1 MDWHIQRL
9 EHPGP
14 ETKGWT
20 RWWWYGCAV
29 QREEI
34 DRELQ
39 FMQEAGIGGVEIQT
53 LYPLAADDAEAGIY
67 NIPYFSPEFF
77 NILDYTLKK
86 AEELGLGVDF
96 TLGSSWPY
104 GGPHVPQELS
114 VQCAIPYQIDVTG
127 PCSFSYDFTSRVTGK
142 IERAVMGRM
151 KESRM
156 LEETIVDLTPFLQEK
171 LLFGWPW
178 GKVLEDIPIPEGDWK
193 IVVFVTHLYH
203 QQAAIPARDAG
214 GYVVDHCRKDAV
226 DLFLKNG
233 GDPLIERL
241 GGGSFCC
248 FFCDSIELLGNN
260 WTGILE
266 EEFLRRR
273 GYGLDRYIYGLWG
286 EIDDISDRIR
296 YDYFLTMS
304 ELTIENFFENLTS
317 WCESHGSKARIQ
329 AHGTWA
335 DILKAYGSAHI
346 PEGETF
352 GPQDKLEVNSI
363 HRRFA
368 SSAAHLYN
376 KPVVSCESFT
386 WLRVPRFLE
395 TLEMMKAE
403 VDAIFLDGINSI
415 YNHGYA
421 YSPPEAG
428 RLGWPF
434 YASSQIN
441 HTNTYWPFYRH
452 LSEYIQ
458 RVSGMLRIGRP
469 KCDIAVYLP
478 QADIWSENQ
487 MADLHMGMKLQEYM
501 GWGVTD
507 KISKRGYCFDYVND
521 DILNH
526 HADFDDAMTVNGNTY
541 RVILLIGCKR
551 LPPETAEKL
560 ESFVKSGGIL
570 IASEAAPYLSC
581 GLLRREEQDD
591 AVRKCMARIFP
602 EKTGSWRFSGRGAAA
617 IAPDRGEGLITLL
630 EQRFRPDVRIT
641 GGGDCVGYVHRVDG
655 LTDIYFIANISPQS
669 RKVAFDFSVHGKE
682 MKVFD
687 AADARPYAVEA
698 EAGYNNSTELVLHM
712 EAFDSVFVFF
722 DEGTKNP
729 VKDPVLAGKGV
740 FMRQAPKEIT
750 CPQPGAR
757 QEKTYV
763 LPGPWRLEIPEMNYT
778 CQWDRPEFWQQY
790 ERVRYYSGTG
800 IYSSSFVLQEVP
812 EGRAVLHLEELQE
825 TAQVRINDRTCG
837 DIWRRPWKLE
847 VTGALRA
854 GQNTIEIYCSNRLIN
869 YAIDPENE
877 ITDYPA
883 EMVDGWPYFSQ
894 AINQIRHRRIGL
906 NRERQAIKEPIP
918 SGLRG
923 KVWITFLDNQGDEA
937 PTTE

>member
-1 MDWHIQRL
+1 MDYHVQKL
-9 EHPGP
+9 KHPDP
-14 ETKGWT
+14 EAKGWT

-34 DRELQ
+34 DRELR
-39 FMQEAGIGGVEIQT
+39 FMQEAGIGGVEVQA
-53 LYPLAADDAEAGIY
+53 LYPLAADDANAGIY

-77 NILDYTLKK
+77 DILDYTLKK

-127 PCSFSYDFTSRVTGK
+127 PRSFSYDFTNRVTGK
-142 IERAVMGRM
+142 INRVIMGKMRN
-151 KESRM
+151 SRM
-156 LEETIVDLTPFLQEK
+156 MEETIVDLTSSLREK

-178 GKVLEDIPIPEGDWK
+178 GKVLEDISIPEGDWK
-193 IVVFVTHLYH
+193 IVVFVTHLYR

-226 DLFLKNG
+226 ELFLKNG
-233 GDPLIERL
+233 CDPLTERL
-241 GGGSFCC
+241 GRGRFRC

-260 WTGILE
+260 WTEILE
-266 EEFLRRR
+266 EEFFRRR
-273 GYGLDRYIYGLWG
+273 GYRLDRYIYGLWG

-304 ELTIENFFENLTS
+304 ELTIENFFENMTA

-368 SSAAHLYN
+368 SSAAHIYN

-386 WLRVPRFLE
+386 WLRVPRFME

-403 VDAIFLDGINSI
+403 ADAIFLDGINSI

-421 YSPPEAG
+421 YSPPDAG

-441 HTNTYWPFYRH
+441 HTNTYWPYYRH
-452 LSEYIQ
+452 LSDYIQ
-458 RVSGMLRIGRP
+458 RVSGMLRIGRSR
-469 KCDIAVYLP
+469 CDIAIYLP

-507 KISKRGYCFDYVND
+507 RISKKGYCFDYIND
-521 DILNH
+521 DVLNNY
-526 HADFDDAMTVNGNTY
+526 ASFEDGMTVNGNTY
-541 RVILLIGCKR
+541 RAILLIGCKR
-551 LPPETAEKL
+551 LLPDTAEKL
-560 ESFVKSGGIL
+560 ERFVRSGGIL
-570 IASEAAPYLSC
+570 IASETAPYLSC
-581 GLLRREEQDD
+581 GLCRREEQDNE
-591 AVRKCMARIFP
+591 VQSCMARIFP
-602 EKTGSWRFSGRGAAA
+602 EKPSIWRSCRRGAAA
-617 IAPDRGEGLITLL
+617 IAPDREEGMRALL
-630 EQRFRPDVRIT
+630 EQRIRPDVRIT
-641 GGGDCVGYVHRVDG
+641 GGKDCVGYVHRVDG
-655 LTDIYFIANISPQS
+655 TTDIYFIANISPQS
-669 RKVAFDFSVHGKE
+669 RRVTFDFSVWGKRLS
-682 MKVFD
+682 VFD
-687 AADARPYAVEA
+687 AATAKPYGVVNA
-698 EAGYNNSTELVLHM
+698 AGYENSTELVLDM

-722 DEGTKNP
+722 DEDTKLP
-729 VKDPVLAGKGV
+729 AADWILSGKNL
-740 FMRQAPKEIT
+740 FMQQTP
-750 CPQPGAR
+750 
-757 QEKTYV
+757 QEKTCI
-763 LPGPWRLEIPEMNYT
+763 LPGPWRLEIPEMAFT
-778 CQWDRPEFWQQY
+778 LEQEHPEFWQQY
-790 ERVRYYSGTG
+790 EQVRYYSGTG
-800 IYSSSFVLQEVP
+800 VYTSSFVMQEVP
-812 EGRAVLHLEELQE
+812 AGCAVLHLEELRE
-825 TAQVRINDRTCG
+825 TAQVRINGRICG
-837 DIWRRPWKLE
+837 DIWRRPWKLD
-847 VTGALRA
+847 VTGALTA
-854 GQNTIEIYCSNRLIN
+854 GKNTIEVSCSNRLIN
-869 YAIDPENE
+869 YAINPENE
-877 ITDYPA
+877 ITDYPGEVVA
-883 EMVDGWPYFSQ
+883 GWPYFSQ

-906 NRERQAIKEPIP
+906 DRERQAVREPVP
-918 SGLRG
+918 SGMCS
-923 KVWITFLDNQGDEA
+923 KVWITFSDNEGTHF